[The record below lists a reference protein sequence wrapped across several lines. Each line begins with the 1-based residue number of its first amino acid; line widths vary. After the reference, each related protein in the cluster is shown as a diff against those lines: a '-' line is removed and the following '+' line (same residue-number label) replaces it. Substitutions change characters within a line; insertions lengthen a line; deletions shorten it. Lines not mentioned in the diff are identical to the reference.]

1 MKLRY
6 SILMTLV
13 VLCGCANVDPSAA
26 NRERNRQ
33 VASAAPAAQLHCE
46 A

>member
-1 MKLRY
+1 MKLFY
-6 SILMTLV
+6 SILMTLL

-33 VASAAPAAQLHCE
+33 VAAAAPAVWLHCE